1 MWTLMKARGDQVAST
16 RNDKNCH
23 QCRGQALRQAKC
35 GMGPCVEKTEGE
47 LLRFGYELPANDII
61 IENYRY
67 DHDPKKLSFTGRKN
81 LGKC

>member
-1 MWTLMKARGDQVAST
+1 M
-16 RNDKNCH
+16 
-23 QCRGQALRQAKC
+23 
-35 GMGPCVEKTEGE
+35 EKTEGE